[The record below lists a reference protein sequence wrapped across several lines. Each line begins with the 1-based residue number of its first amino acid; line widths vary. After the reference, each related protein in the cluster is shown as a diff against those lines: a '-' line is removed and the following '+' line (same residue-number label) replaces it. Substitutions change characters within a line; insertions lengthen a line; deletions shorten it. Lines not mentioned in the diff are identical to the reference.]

1 MLAVIRVRGSV
12 KAGREVEDTLNML
25 RLKHQNHCILL
36 PERPEYLGMLKKVK
50 DYVTWGR
57 INKETLIKLLKE
69 RGRLEGNKRID
80 EKNLEELTKFK
91 SLEDL
96 VDALIEEKVELKNF
110 KKFKPVFRLNPP
122 RHGYKAIRLP
132 YPKGDLGDRGEEINE
147 LIERM
152 I

>member
-1 MLAVIRVRGSV
+1 MLAVIRVRGLV
-12 KAGREVEDTLNML
+12 KARKEVEETLNML

-57 INKETLIKLLKE
+57 INKETLIKLLRE
-69 RGRLEGNKRID
+69 RGRLEGNKKIE
-80 EKNLEELTKFK
+80 EKNLEEFTKFK
-91 SLEDL
+91 SFEDL
-96 VDALIEEKVELKNF
+96 ADALIKEKVEFKNF
-110 KKFKPVFRLNPP
+110 KKLKPVFRLNPP
-122 RHGYKAIRLP
+122 RHGYKSVRLP
-132 YPKGDLGDRGEEINE
+132 YPEGDLGNRKEKINE